1 MSDTGV
7 QDTIDNVVGYFNS
20 NVERLKYRGSDI
32 EIRLELANHL
42 SIMIENLEMMTEPD
56 SDDEFASDISLD
68 ESDSEKLVGK
78 LINGLRQEL
87 EEGRL
92 HNVIKNFKAKKP
104 FIKHQG
110 KTIINPGSEVFIK
123 SEAEDQIWDNFF
135 DELGFES
142 LFESGGVAT
151 EGKAIKDKLTAYFNE
166 NIDMLEKPESPIKER
181 LRLLG
186 SLPIIIKGLNNI
198 FVAGDLEDSEDE
210 YSEAEKKAVED
221 VMEFLKQNLQEGELS
236 ENFKKLQKALLDNED
251 NIKDEASKVIYA
263 EFFDETGMGSLL
275 DEGKLST
282 ANAAATAAVSTAQFA
297 HGGAAQRSVA
307 SAVPVG
313 QLALKAWRLRAPAEV
328 EPGRVVLEMSFMG
341 DRMPAAEPE
350 ADLPFLG
357 VAAGGE
363 DAENPEGKDSGC
375 AVQ

>member
-7 QDTIDNVVGYFNS
+7 QDTIDNVFKYFNS
-20 NVERLKYRGSDI
+20 NVERLKDRGSDI

-68 ESDSEKLVGK
+68 ESDSEKLAGK
-78 LINGLRQEL
+78 LTNGLRQEL

-92 HNVIKNFKAKKP
+92 HNVIKNFKAQKP
-104 FIKHQG
+104 FIEHQG
-110 KTIINPGSEVFIK
+110 ETIINHGSEVFIK

-142 LFESGGVAT
+142 LFESDGVAT

-186 SLPIIIKGLNNI
+186 SLPIIIKCLSNI
-198 FVAGDLEDSEDE
+198 FVAGALAYDPEDE
-210 YSEAEKKAVED
+210 DIEDEKKAAED

-236 ENFKKLQKALLDNED
+236 KSFKKLQKTLSENKVRIRE
-251 NIKDEASKVIYA
+251 EASEVIYE

-297 HGGAAQRSVA
+297 HGGAAQPSVA
-307 SAVPVG
+307 PAVPVG
-313 QLALKAWRLRAPAEV
+313 QLALKVWRRAPAEV
-328 EPGRVVLEMSFMG
+328 KPGRVVLEMSSMG
-341 DRMPAAEPE
+341 YRMSAAGPE
-350 ADLPFLG
+350 ADLPFRG
-357 VAAGGE
+357 VEEGGAAAKISKG
-363 DAENPEGKDSGC
+363 NDSSC